1 MVLLHPEG
9 FVARQQ
15 SHMMIVTTAI
25 LMSIIIPVIIACF
38 VVAWH
43 YRASNK
49 RARYDAKWDHSPQIE
64 LLVWGWPV
72 LIIMAV
78 GGISWVG
85 THQLDPYR
93 PLTEV
98 SQGQPVAANDPP
110 LEVDV
115 VSLRWKWLFFY
126 PQYDIATVNQLAAPI
141 DRPISFKLTS
151 DAMMDSFFVP
161 ALAGQIYTMPAMQTV
176 LHGVINKPGIYRGFS
191 ANYSGKGF
199 TDMRFKFHG
208 MSKADFKQWVAKV
221 RDSGKTLDTTT
232 YEQLKKPERNAPIT
246 YYAHFEKGLYERIL
260 NRCVQPGQT
269 CVSTW
274 MAEDAHGGRYDK
286 HDGKAATMSMPG
298 KPDNTAAA
306 TDSSKAPAA
315 PVATMH

>member
-1 MVLLHPEG
+1 MVLLHPAG
-9 FVARQQ
+9 LVAREQ

-49 RARYDAKWDHSPQIE
+49 RARHDAKWDHSPQIE

-93 PLTEV
+93 PLTHV
-98 SQGQPVAANDPP
+98 AQGQPVSANDPP
-110 LEVDV
+110 LQIDV

-126 PQYDIATVNQLAAPI
+126 PQYGIATVNQLAAPI
-141 DRPISFKLTS
+141 DRPITFKLTS
-151 DAMMDSFFVP
+151 DVMMDSFFVP
-161 ALAGQIYTMPAMQTV
+161 ALVGQVYTMPGMQTQ
-176 LHGVINKPGIYRGFS
+176 LHAVINKVGTYRGMS
-191 ANYSGKGF
+191 ANYSGAGF

-208 MSKADFKQWVAKV
+208 MTKADFDQWVAKV
-221 RDSGKTLDTTT
+221 RAGGQNLDTAT
-232 YEQLKKPERNAPIT
+232 YEQLRKPERNAPIT
-246 YYAHFEKGLYERIL
+246 YYAHFAPGLYGRIL
-260 NRCVQPGQT
+260 NRCVEPGQV
-269 CVSTW
+269 CKSTL
-274 MAEDAHGGRYDK
+274 MAEDARRGRTSDM
-286 HDGKAATMSMPG
+286 ASMHASSQ
-298 KPDNTAAA
+298 PDAAA
-306 TDSSKAPAA
+306 DPTKAIAAPAA
-315 PVATMH
+315 AAH